1 MAKKSSGKVAKK
13 SMRVVNKSD
22 KKQKKSKDNILVRTT
37 DFFFTRWRLTL
48 VLWIFILG
56 MGAAVYTNIIK
67 REGFPPIQFPISVV
81 TGTYLVNDKAVV
93 DEQVALPLNELLQ
106 EIDGVSKVTINSN
119 DNFYTA
125 IINFESDVSPDEG
138 TNSVQE
144 AIDNT
149 SSLPEQA
156 VTNVL
161 RIDPAAFLNQY
172 DLLLSVYSTEPVDI
186 NSLQEVADF
195 VSTDFANDP
204 LITDAETKELIKS
217 AVNPQ
222 TGEQQSIQSAFNLI
236 ALPDENGEIAFYPSV
251 VVGVDRD
258 KESIDIIELSDLAQT
273 RIDNLDLAQFGDNY
287 RVVIGADFAA
297 SIETQVSS
305 LQSNLVTGLLAVALV
320 TFLLISWRA
329 SIITGLFMV
338 TVMAATV
345 LVLYLVGYTL
355 NTITLFALVL
365 SLGLF
370 VDDATIVVESIYA
383 HRKKGRSAREA
394 VHLAVKKIA
403 AASFAGTMTTV
414 LVFLPLAFLTGIL
427 GEFIRLMPVTVII
440 ALITSLIL
448 SLILIPVLSKFILL
462 KHTTDGWV
470 TKHNPIV
477 KLEAYLGRQVS
488 RLPRLLKLKPTKGK
502 FVMAGMLGL
511 SLLFLVGA
519 GLFFNKV
526 SFNIF
531 PPSKDSDQIGFQ
543 ITYPAGFTIE
553 EAEETAQDINA
564 IVVGVGGD
572 NIKRIT
578 YGSYQESNERSADGL
593 VELVPF
599 SERDVKS
606 PELIEDI
613 QSAIDENIPS
623 DVTVRVV
630 QYDAGP
636 PSEEFPLKIQIFE
649 EDEVKATALALE
661 VRDYITGAEVTRPN
675 GTTAIII
682 ETRGP
687 NEQTITRTDGLRTLQ
702 IEGAF
707 DADDT
712 SALLA
717 SAETLVTDKFTP
729 DYLLENGFNE
739 DALGFDFGQ
748 ESENADSFA
757 SLAFAFPIALLLM
770 YLLLTLQFRSF
781 LQPILIF
788 MAIPFTLFGVSAGLY
803 FTDNAL
809 SFFVQV
815 GLIGLIGIAV
825 NNTILLTE
833 YANQEKRAGEG
844 TIDAISNAV
853 QKRFRP
859 LVATTITTVV
869 ALLPLALSDPFWE
882 ALSFTI
888 IFGLISSTFLVIFSF
903 PYFYLAA
910 EWLRMRLSKG
920 TRNAR
925 KAKRNTKKK
934 QPIKNK

>member
-1 MAKKSSGKVAKK
+1 MVKKSINKVAKK
-13 SMRVVNKSD
+13 STKVESGINE
-22 KKQKKSKDNILVRTT
+22 QKIPKDNLLVKTT
-37 DFFFTRWRLTL
+37 DFFFTRWRLTI

-81 TGTYLVNDKAVV
+81 TGTYLVNDKTVV
-93 DEQVALPLNELLQ
+93 DEQVALPLNEVLQ

-119 DNFYTA
+119 DNFFTA
-125 IINFESDVSPDEG
+125 IVNFDTDVKSDDG
-138 TNSVQE
+138 TSAVQE
-144 AIDNT
+144 AIDSTNL
-149 SSLPEQA
+149 LPEQ
-156 VTNVL
+156 VDVNVL

-186 NSLQEVADF
+186 NDLQKVADF
-195 VSTDFANDP
+195 VSADFANDP
-204 LITDAETKELIKS
+204 LITDAETKQLIKT
-217 AVNPQ
+217 ATNPQ
-222 TGEQQSIQSAFNLI
+222 TGERQSIQSAFNLI
-236 ALPDENGEIAFYPSV
+236 VLPDESGNLAFHPSV
-251 VVGVDRD
+251 VVGIDRD
-258 KESIDIIELSDLAQT
+258 KEAIDIIELSKLVQT
-273 RIDNLDLAQFGDNY
+273 RIDSLDLAQFGENY
-287 RVVIGADFAA
+287 SVVIGADFATT
-297 SIETQVSS
+297 IENQVSS

-403 AASFAGTMTTV
+403 TATFAGTMTTV

-448 SLILIPVLSKFILL
+448 SLTLIPVLSKFILL
-462 KHTTDGWV
+462 NHTTDGWI

-477 KLEAYLGRQVS
+477 KFEAYLGRQVS
-488 RLPRLLKLKPTKGK
+488 RLPRLLKLKPAKGK
-502 FVMAGMLGL
+502 IVMTAMLSL

-519 GLFFNKV
+519 GIFFNKV

-531 PPSKDSDQIGFQ
+531 PPSKDSDQIGLQ
-543 ITYPAGFTIE
+543 ITFPAGFTIE
-553 EAEETAQDINA
+553 QAEETAQDINA
-564 IVVGVGGD
+564 VVVEVGGD

-578 YGSYQESNERSADGL
+578 YGSYQESNERSADAL
-593 VELVPF
+593 VELLPF
-599 SERDVKS
+599 RDREVKS
-606 PELIEDI
+606 PQLIEDF
-613 QSAIDENIPS
+613 QTAIDENIPS

-649 EDEVKATALALE
+649 EDQIKATDLATE
-661 VRDYITGAEVTRPN
+661 IRDYITGAEVTRPN
-675 GTTAIII
+675 GTTATII

-687 NEQTITRTDGLRTLQ
+687 NEQTVTRTDGQRTLQ
-702 IEGAF
+702 VEGSF

-717 SAETLVTDKFTP
+717 SAETLVSDKFTSE
-729 DYLLENGFNE
+729 YLVENGFSP

-770 YLLLTLQFRSF
+770 YILLALQFRSF

-788 MAIPFTLFGVSAGLY
+788 MAIPFTLFGVASGLY
-803 FTDNAL
+803 FTDNSL

-815 GLIGLIGIAV
+815 GLIGLIGVAV

-903 PYFYLAA
+903 PYFYLVA
-910 EWLRMRLSKG
+910 EWLRMRISKG
-920 TRNAR
+920 TRKAR
-925 KAKRNTKKK
+925 KLKKK
-934 QPIKNK
+934 TA